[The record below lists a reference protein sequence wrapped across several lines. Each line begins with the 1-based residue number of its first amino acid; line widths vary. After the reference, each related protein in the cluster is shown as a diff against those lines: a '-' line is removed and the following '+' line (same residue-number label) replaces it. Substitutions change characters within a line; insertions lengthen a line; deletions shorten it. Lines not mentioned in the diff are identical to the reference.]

1 MYVGKRVTGQ
11 KGVNKE
17 SETSHQEKRVCM
29 DSGRREEGP
38 ENYCLGEIKRTD
50 DDNEIGRAHV

>member
-1 MYVGKRVTGQ
+1 MGKRVTGQ

-29 DSGRREEGP
+29 DRGEGSQKFDI
-38 ENYCLGEIKRTD
+38 L
-50 DDNEIGRAHV
+50 VVQF